1 MCAIKEVRVIS
12 DDSTSKECLKQLNQV
27 ILILQFE
34 YFVVCLLVIS
44 LLATYCLLIVFFF
57 MGFKAVYFTILIL
70 GCNSV

>member
-44 LLATYCLLIVFFF
+44 LLATYCLLIVFF

>member
-44 LLATYCLLIVFFF
+44 LLATYCLLIVFFY
-57 MGFKAVYFTILIL
+57 GFQ
-70 GCNSV
+70 GCLFYYSDIGL